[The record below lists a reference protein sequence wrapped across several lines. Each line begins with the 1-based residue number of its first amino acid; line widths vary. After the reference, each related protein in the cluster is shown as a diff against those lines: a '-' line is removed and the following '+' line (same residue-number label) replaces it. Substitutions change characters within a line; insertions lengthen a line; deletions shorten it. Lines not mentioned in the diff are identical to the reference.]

1 MELHTGKPNTPTK
14 PGKSSRPLELGE
26 EIVDFLSDQNG
37 PTAKVKNPKTVEKAN
52 VTSSDIELLRRSFLP
67 DRFKFDVALR
77 ALLEMEAKPTP
88 KPAPRQKSPPPSAK
102 KQQHAPA
109 FRGHPESARS
119 SLQRSANQG

>member
-14 PGKSSRPLELGE
+14 PGKTSRPVELGE

-88 KPAPRQKSPPPSAK
+88 PPPPK
-102 KQQHAPA
+102 KPHHAPA
-109 FRGHPESARS
+109 KKGPHETPMAPI
-119 SLQRSANQG
+119 QQPSANQV